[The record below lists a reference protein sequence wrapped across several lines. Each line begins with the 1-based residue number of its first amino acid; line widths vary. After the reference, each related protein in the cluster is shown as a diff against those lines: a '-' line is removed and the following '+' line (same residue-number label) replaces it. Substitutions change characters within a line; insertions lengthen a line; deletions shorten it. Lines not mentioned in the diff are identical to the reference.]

1 MQTLSFSYN
10 WNKKLE
16 CDFFTTLRL
25 YNPEKYNV
33 GAQLIIEMKAEQK
46 KIATVIAH
54 KKIMLA
60 DINEFIA
67 GLDTGYSV
75 EECKNILRRMYPKAN
90 WQTQYLS
97 FVLLKSN
104 K

>member
-1 MQTLSFSYN
+1 METLSFSYN
-10 WNKKLE
+10 WNKKLD

-25 YNPEKYNV
+25 YNPTKYKV
-33 GAQLIIEMKAEQK
+33 GNKLIIEMKLVQQKVAE
-46 KIATVIAH
+46 VVAH

-75 EECKNILRRMYPKAN
+75 EETKNIFRRMYPNAN
-90 WQTQYLS
+90 WQTQALS
-97 FVLLKSN
+97 FVLLKSQ

>member
-1 MQTLSFSYN
+1 METLSFSYN

-25 YNPEKYNV
+25 FNPVKYGIGNK
-33 GAQLIIEMKAEQK
+33 LIIELKAEQK
-46 KIATVIAH
+46 KIAEVVGH
-54 KKIMLA
+54 KKVMLD

-75 EECKNILRRMYPKAN
+75 IETKNILRRMYPSVN
-90 WQTQYLS
+90 WKTQGLS
-97 FVLLKSN
+97 FVLLKSQ